1 MPYTLRELMERL
13 KKLDEVEL
21 LEQLDLTAEEL
32 VEAFASEIEE
42 NQDKL
47 RSYLGEDNEESRLA
61 D

>member
-47 RSYLGEDNEESRLA
+47 RSYLGEDDEEDYLA

>member
-1 MPYTLRELMERL
+1 MERL

>member
-1 MPYTLRELMERL
+1 LPYTLRELMERL